1 MPTNATA
8 NAEQRKQQVLH
19 TATKLFAENGL
30 AGTSMRMIAS
40 SIGILPSSLYQY
52 VPSKE
57 SLLEEIVI
65 GHLRAMNTEF
75 HRVVDRSLP
84 PELELGELIRR
95 SLTLIDED
103 PHSPQICRNEES
115 TIRQLGGHDEIRAL
129 AVSNH
134 KLWIASL
141 ERGISEG
148 VYRRSIAP
156 NVAYELIKDGLWLTG
171 RWFRPT
177 AEYSLADLSVECVE
191 FYLNALMP
199 KQSPIGSTAGN
210 P

>member
-1 MPTNATA
+1 MPTNATV
-8 NAEQRKQQVLH
+8 NAELRKRQVLH
-19 TATKLFAENGL
+19 TATPLFAENGL

-40 SIGILPSSLYQY
+40 SIGMLPSSLYPY

-75 HRVVDRSLP
+75 HRVVDRSL
-84 PELELGELIRR
+84 
-95 SLTLIDED
+95 
-103 PHSPQICRNEES
+103 
-115 TIRQLGGHDEIRAL
+115 A
-129 AVSNH
+129 ASNH
-134 KLWIASL
+134 RLWIASL
-141 ERGISEG
+141 QREIDED
-148 VYRRSIAP
+148 VYRPSIAP

-177 AEYSLADLSVECVE
+177 PEYTLADLSVECVE
-191 FYLNALMP
+191 FHLNALMP
-199 KQSPIGSTAGN
+199 KQSP